1 MTLYAERKQVPHVEP
16 LDETSEQYVDYAVW
30 FVQRHTSASKR
41 RPRSLFTPTVWKPTS
56 DVTFPPELSD
66 FVLQP
71 REAWDCV
78 YEEFRNATTST
89 QRSMILE
96 IYDRSMR
103 IVAESLSS
111 DARVEFDD
119 AFLKSYRLLLIT
131 EALDG
136 ELIDQKRME
145 LITAREVLAG
155 RMREDD
161 ELRLLALG
169 SKASNPQQGCAQEK
183 RVAPKKRTWA
193 FWRS

>member
-1 MTLYAERKQVPHVEP
+1 MQNPSKNVDCAVRVVQQNVR
-16 LDETSEQYVDYAVW
+16 TS
-30 FVQRHTSASKR
+30 TSAPSEVAAK
-41 RPRSLFTPTVWKPTS
+41 TVWKPMS
-56 DVTFPPELSD
+56 DISFPPELSD

-103 IVAESLSS
+103 IVAESVSA
-111 DARVEFDD
+111 DKRAEFDD
-119 AFLKSYRLLLIT
+119 AFLKGYRLLLIT

-136 ELIDQKRME
+136 ELIDQKKME

-161 ELRLLALG
+161 ELRVLAVG
-169 SKASNPQQGCAQEK
+169 SNKSERQQSSTRDK
-183 RVAPKKRTWA
+183 PVAPKKRSWA
-193 FWRS
+193 FWKS